1 MKTLF
6 SIFGFKILTEETT
19 KFYSHNDEM
28 WMEYSEIMLF
38 GRVIHTE
45 VNPFQLWI

>member
-6 SIFGFKILTEETT
+6 SIFGFKILTEEKT
-19 KFYSHNDEM
+19 KFYSHNEKR

-38 GRVIHTE
+38 GRVIYTE
-45 VNPFQLWI
+45 VIPFQLWI

>member
-6 SIFGFKILTEETT
+6 SIFGFKIITEQKT
-19 KFYSHNDEM
+19 KFYSHNDKK

-38 GRVIHTE
+38 GKVIYTE
-45 VNPFQLWI
+45 VIPFQLWI